1 MRALFLLAI
10 FVFALLANETAAQTE
25 PPKLSEGDQKIKIKE
40 IDAKLANNIWAREYA
55 NYMLY
60 TKLERELALAKEQ
73 ANKGTTDLELENQIK
88 RLSAQLDA
96 LKDFA
101 KSPFVTLLVPPNI
114 EASPQITNPL
124 ALFGGF
130 SYLKS
135 LNQTKESYE
144 NLLKEIQIASKALKE
159 KKDLLSDEAQIAE
172 LEAQISE
179 FEIASVTANTTF
191 SIFSKKIDESI
202 AEINAK
208 ITAQI
213 KHSFVILGSILS
225 VFLIGI
231 VAKFSIHHYMKD
243 NQKFYTINKF
253 INISGFIIIVFIL
266 LFAYIENVNYLITI
280 LGFASAGLAI
290 AMKDMFMS
298 LLGWSVILAGGSFH
312 VGDRIKVRYENG
324 DLVGDIIDISLLR
337 MTLYEDITLT
347 TYKQNR
353 RSGRII
359 FIPNN
364 YIFTNTI
371 ANYTHSGMKTVWDGI
386 DIAITFDS
394 NHKKA
399 VYIVKSIVRHYSKGF
414 TDVAKT
420 QMNKLRDQYSIKNTN
435 VEPRIYTFLE
445 PHAIVVSAWYKTN
458 SYATLALR
466 SNISADIIEAFNKEN
481 DIKIAYPRQTLY
493 LGRDKGPLPSDEAWE
508 QNS

>member
-1 MRALFLLAI
+1 MRALFSLVF
-10 FVFALLANETAAQTE
+10 FVFVLCANQSTPEQ
-25 PPKLSEGDQKIKIKE
+25 LIKE
-40 IDAKLANNIWAREYA
+40 QNEQISQIDAKLANNVWAREYA

-60 TKLERELALAKEQ
+60 TKLERELELAKNL
-73 ANKGTTDLELENQIK
+73 ANKGNTDPELENQIR
-88 RLSAQLDA
+88 RLSAQVDA

-101 KSPFVTLLVPPNI
+101 KSPFATLLAPPSI

-130 SYLKS
+130 SYLKN
-135 LNQTKESYE
+135 LNQIKISYE
-144 NLLKEIQIASKALKE
+144 NLLKDIQIATKALRE
-159 KKDLLSDEAQIAE
+159 KKELLADEAQIAE
-172 LEAQISE
+172 LDAQIAE

-191 SIFSKKIDESI
+191 SVFSKKIDESI
-202 AEINAK
+202 AEINEK

-213 KHSFVILGSILS
+213 KHSLVILGSILS

-231 VAKFSIHHYMKD
+231 ISKFIIHHYLKD

-253 INISGFIIIVFIL
+253 INITGFIIIVFIL
-266 LFAYIENVNYLITI
+266 LFAYIENVSYLVTI

-364 YIFTNTI
+364 YIFTATI

-386 DIAITFDS
+386 DVAITFDS

-399 VYIVKSIVRHYSKGF
+399 VYIIKSIVRHYSKGF

-466 SNISADIIEAFNKEN
+466 SNISADIIEAFNKEP

-493 LGRDKGPLPSDEAWE
+493 LGRDERPLPSDEAWE
-508 QNS
+508 QNA